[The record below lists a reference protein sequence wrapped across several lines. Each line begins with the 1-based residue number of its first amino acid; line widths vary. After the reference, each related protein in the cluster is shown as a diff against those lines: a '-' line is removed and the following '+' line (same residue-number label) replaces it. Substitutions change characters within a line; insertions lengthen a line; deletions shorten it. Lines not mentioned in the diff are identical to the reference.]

1 MCGQLDGK
9 QEGLFSSGRVDVDGL
24 MVVLIKVNILKVI

>member
-24 MVVLIKVNILKVI
+24 VVLIKVNMMKVV

>member
-9 QEGLFSSGRVDVDGL
+9 QEGLFSSGRVEVDGL
-24 MVVLIKVNILKVI
+24 VVLIRVNMLKVI